1 VTIEIVEAGVER
13 LDELEPLWHALV
25 QHHAAVAVG
34 LGEPRERADIW
45 ERRRRLYEELLA
57 KDGTYA
63 LIAERDGAPVG
74 YAMVSLSRPSMTW
87 PIDRAANLETIA
99 VLPEARGAGIGTRLV
114 DAVKERMRAAGV
126 THLGLGVVAT
136 NDAAIRFYRRHGFE
150 PAFVEMI
157 ARIRD

>member
-1 VTIEIVEAGVER
+1 VTIEIVEAGAER
-13 LDELEPLWHALV
+13 LDDLEPLWHALV

-34 LGEPRERADIW
+34 LGEPRDRADSW
-45 ERRRRLYEELLA
+45 ERRRRLYEDLLA

-87 PIDRAANLETIA
+87 AIERTANLETIV
-99 VLPEARGAGIGTRLV
+99 VLPEARGASVGTRLI

-136 NDAAIRFYRRHGFE
+136 NDDAIRFYRRHGFQ

-157 ARIRD
+157 ARI